1 MKGTGLTWHKT
12 LLVSP
17 MKERTLYWMVRQKDM
32 SLESISLWI
41 VFKLQWTIRM
51 KHTKRRI
58 DEWVYWAFS
67 FHLSSCCFM
76 LHSPLD
82 NEYLSIFLKVINYSS
97 ASWFPVLTWPL
108 LTEKYIL
115 SCQIFLPI
123 MVVVRQWPAASILTV
138 LNPGEYT
145 ARSGADII
153 RISLKLDNWEFILLF
168 RNETPPVYI
177 DRFCD

>member
-1 MKGTGLTWHKT
+1 MNNL
-12 LLVSP
+12 
-17 MKERTLYWMVRQKDM
+17 D
-32 SLESISLWI
+32 
-41 VFKLQWTIRM
+41 RM

-97 ASWFPVLTWPL
+97 ASWSPVLTWPL

-115 SCQIFLPI
+115 SCHLFLPI
-123 MVVVRQWPAASILTV
+123 MVVVRQFPAASSLTV

-145 ARSGADII
+145 ARSGADIL
-153 RISLKLDNWEFILLF
+153 RISVKLIENWSFFLGMRLLQSTLTGFVSKENMSIHYNPIQEWWCGLDAGLYTPYFHNAGLKW
-168 RNETPPVYI
+168 
-177 DRFCD
+177 DR